1 MTDWKTRWRDADSG
15 LDADLPDAEIQR
27 IRRIVVAAAGE
38 APRRAALGWPRAF
51 VVTAALLV
59 MVCASV
65 LTGLQRA
72 TRQMEIDASVVP
84 VASDATPGAP
94 GDGSADADRQQLH
107 FRTPGGTRIIWV
119 FDAQFEVKGTLP

>member
-1 MTDWKTRWRDADSG
+1 MTDWKTRWREADSG
-15 LDADLPDAEIQR
+15 LDAGLSGAEIER
-27 IRRIVVAAAGE
+27 IKRIVVAAASE
-38 APRRAALGWPRAF
+38 APRRSALGWPRAF

-72 TRQMEIDASVVP
+72 TRQIDGDAPVVP
-84 VASDATPGAP
+84 VAADATPGAP
-94 GDGSADADRQQLH
+94 VEVGADGDRQQLH

-119 FDAQFEVKGTLP
+119 FDAQFEAKGTLP

>member
-1 MTDWKTRWRDADSG
+1 MTDWKTRWREADSG
-15 LDADLPDAEIQR
+15 LDGGPSDAEIER
-27 IRRIVVAAAGE
+27 IRRIVIAAAGD

-72 TRQMEIDASVVP
+72 TRQIEGDAPVVP
-84 VASDATPGAP
+84 VAADGAP
-94 GDGSADADRQQLH
+94 GTTVGGSADGDRQQLH

-119 FDAQFEVKGTLP
+119 FDAQFEAKGTLP